1 VNADRVCDNNH
12 GKNDKNKRRF
22 FMNDVKSARTSSKGA
37 ARKPK
42 MNQIPL
48 GILLFAGLIALGL
61 WLAGVNEKMVFY
73 LVTGVCFGFILQRS
87 RFCFTAAC
95 RDPLLTKSTSLTRAV
110 LIAFAVATVGFTAVK
125 YGAAEGALDM
135 TGVNALSLATAIGAF
150 LFGIGMVIAG
160 GCASGTLMRIGE
172 GFTMQLLALV
182 FFIIGSLLADS
193 HKAFWTTN
201 FHDKGTKIFL
211 PNVLGMGYLW
221 AAVLQL
227 VFIAVLYFVAEWY
240 ENKKIGGNK

>member
-1 VNADRVCDNNH
+1 
-12 GKNDKNKRRF
+12 
-22 FMNDVKSARTSSKGA
+22 MEEVKVPRSSSRKTV
-37 ARKPK
+37 RKPK
-42 MNQIPL
+42 MNQIPI
-48 GILLFAGLIALGL
+48 GILLFAGIIALGL

-110 LIAFAVATVGFTAVK
+110 LIAFAVATVGFTAIK
-125 YGAAEGALDM
+125 MGATDGALDLV
-135 TGVNALSLATAIGAF
+135 GVNALSFATAIGAF

-172 GFTMQLLALV
+172 GFTMQMLALV

-193 HKAFWTTN
+193 HKAFWTNN
-201 FHDKGTKIFL
+201 FHSQGTQVFL
-211 PNVLGMGYLW
+211 PNVLNMGYLW
-221 AAVLQL
+221 AAALQL
-227 VFIAVLYFVAEWY
+227 IFIAVLYFVAEWY
-240 ENKKIGGNK
+240 ENKQIGGNK